1 MSKMQNLSIDINL
14 LTEKFPRFQQ
24 AKDFVNQSV
33 DSLTQSAHRVGESW
47 KQTATTATDKAIDS
61 VTTTVGQAKS
71 SLEQSWQTADQIKN
85 TTSTAVESAIAS
97 SMNDWLTQHPA
108 IFRLVQIFAWATNH
122 PIISLVIL
130 LFTIAIA
137 SSIIKAIVRLI
148 ETASWSIL
156 QVPFKLIFALI
167 KVSFFSFIKLTNIA
181 LKKVTSHQPVKN
193 LPALPPATSPE
204 IYKDKQQR
212 LAEISMRL
220 EAIQK
225 EQKQLLQE
233 ATELLATDTI
243 EMKKQSL

>member
-1 MSKMQNLSIDINL
+1 M
-14 LTEKFPRFQQ
+14 
-24 AKDFVNQSV
+24 
-33 DSLTQSAHRVGESW
+33 
-47 KQTATTATDKAIDS
+47 
-61 VTTTVGQAKS
+61 
-71 SLEQSWQTADQIKN
+71 
-85 TTSTAVESAIAS
+85 
-97 SMNDWLTQHPA
+97 TQHPA
-108 IFRLVQIFAWATNH
+108 IFRMVQIFTWGSNH
-122 PIISLVIL
+122 PIISLIIL

-156 QVPFKLIFALI
+156 QVPFKLLFALI
-167 KVSFFSFIKLTNIA
+167 KVSFFSFIKFTNIA
-181 LKKVTSHQPVKN
+181 LKKVTSPQPVNN
-193 LPALPPATSPE
+193 LPALPPATYPE

-212 LAEISMRL
+212 LAEITMRL

>member
-1 MSKMQNLSIDINL
+1 L
-14 LTEKFPRFQQ
+14 
-24 AKDFVNQSV
+24 
-33 DSLTQSAHRVGESW
+33 

-97 SMNDWLTQHPA
+97 SMNDWMTQHPG
-108 IFRLVQIFAWATNH
+108 IFRLVQIFGWATNH

-156 QVPFKLIFALI
+156 QVPFKLLFALI

-181 LKKVTSHQPVKN
+181 LKKVTSHQ
-193 LPALPPATSPE
+193 AS
-204 IYKDKQQR
+204 
-212 LAEISMRL
+212 
-220 EAIQK
+220 
-225 EQKQLLQE
+225 
-233 ATELLATDTI
+233 
-243 EMKKQSL
+243 

>member
-1 MSKMQNLSIDINL
+1 MDKWYNIPNLSRDINL
-14 LTEKFPRFQQ
+14 LTEKFPRFGQ

-33 DSLTQSAHRVGESW
+33 DSLTKSAQQVKESW
-47 KQTATTATDKAIDS
+47 QQTATT
-61 VTTTVGQAKS
+61 TVEQAKS

-85 TTSTAVESAIAS
+85 TTSKAIESAIAS
-97 SMNDWLTQHPA
+97 SMNDWITQHPA
-108 IFRLVQIFAWATNH
+108 IFRIVQVLTWGSNH

-156 QVPFKLIFALI
+156 QVPFKLLFALI
-167 KVSFFSFIKLTNIA
+167 KVSFFSFTKLGNIA
-181 LKKVTSHQPVKN
+181 LKKLTSHQPVNN

-212 LAEISMRL
+212 LTEITQRL
-220 EAIQK
+220 ETIQK

-233 ATELLATDTI
+233 ATELLATDAI
-243 EMKKQSL
+243 EMKKQDVKSRIR

>member
-1 MSKMQNLSIDINL
+1 MSKIQNLSLDINL
-14 LTEKFPRFQQ
+14 LTQIFPRFGQ

-33 DSLTQSAHRVGESW
+33 DSLTKSAQQVGESW
-47 KQTATTATDKAIDS
+47 KQTATT
-61 VTTTVGQAKS
+61 TVEQAKS

-85 TTSTAVESAIAS
+85 TTSTVVESAIAS
-97 SMNDWLTQHPA
+97 SVNDWLTQHPA
-108 IFRLVQIFAWATNH
+108 IFRLVQIFAWGTNH

-156 QVPFKLIFALI
+156 QVPFKLLFALI
-167 KVSFFSFIKLTNIA
+167 KVSFFYFTKLSNIA
-181 LKKVTSHQPVKN
+181 LKKLTSHQPVKN

-212 LAEISMRL
+212 LTEISMRL
-220 EAIQK
+220 ETIQK

-233 ATELLATDTI
+233 ATELLATDAI
-243 EMKKQSL
+243 EMKKQSP

>member
-14 LTEKFPRFQQ
+14 LTGIFPRFGQG
-24 AKDFVNQSV
+24 KDFVHQSV
-33 DSLTQSAHRVGESW
+33 DSLTKSAQQIKESW
-47 KQTATTATDKAIDS
+47 QQTATT
-61 VTTTVGQAKS
+61 TVEQAKS

-85 TTSTAVESAIAS
+85 TTSRAVESAIAS
-97 SMNDWLTQHPA
+97 SMNDWITQHPA
-108 IFRLVQIFAWATNH
+108 IFRIVQVLAWGSNH

-156 QVPFKLIFALI
+156 QVPFKLLFALI
-167 KVSFFSFIKLTNIA
+167 KVSFVSLTKVSNIA
-181 LKKVTSHQPVKN
+181 LKKLTSPQPVNN
-193 LPALPPATSPE
+193 LPALPPAISQP

-212 LAEISMRL
+212 LAEITLRL
-220 EAIQK
+220 EAIQI

-243 EMKKQSL
+243 EMKKQDVNHC

>member
-1 MSKMQNLSIDINL
+1 MFKMQNLSLDINL
-14 LTEKFPRFQQ
+14 LTQIFPRFQQ
-24 AKDFVNQSV
+24 AKDFANQSV
-33 DSLTQSAHRVGESW
+33 NSLTKSAQQVRESW
-47 KQTATTATDKAIDS
+47 QQTATTTME
-61 VTTTVGQAKS
+61 QAKS

-108 IFRLVQIFAWATNH
+108 IFRIVQICAWGSNH

-130 LFTIAIA
+130 VLMIAIA

-167 KVSFFSFIKLTNIA
+167 KVSFFSFTKVGNIAIKKLT
-181 LKKVTSHQPVKN
+181 SPQPVKN

-212 LAEISMRL
+212 LAEITMRL

-233 ATELLATDTI
+233 ATELLATDII